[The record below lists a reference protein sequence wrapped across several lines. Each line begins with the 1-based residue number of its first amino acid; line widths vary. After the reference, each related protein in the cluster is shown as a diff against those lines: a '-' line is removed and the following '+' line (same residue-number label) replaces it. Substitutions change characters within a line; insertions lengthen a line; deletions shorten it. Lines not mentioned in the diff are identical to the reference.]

1 MRLIALLLFVSFSA
15 SAQFGNFK
23 QVRLLNNT
31 DSTGIANVGIIRYD
45 PITGKYRFWNS
56 LTSQWFTYGTGTG
69 GGAVS
74 SVFGRTGAV
83 VAATNDYTPLQ
94 VGAWG
99 LTGTSTITTPTIVG
113 DPFFQGN
120 VLVGPS
126 GATITSNTR
135 ADIRGI
141 PAGNILRLANLANT
155 TKFTFSDEGRTTQAM
170 TATNTAFT
178 AYALSGSF
186 NPSSGTN
193 GATYM
198 SVVPT
203 WATSGSYTGNGIGY
217 DYNPSGSF
225 TGTTEL
231 AFRSTSANAKF
242 LLGGTT
248 ITSGSVM
255 ADFQSTT
262 RGILVPRV
270 TNIASI
276 TTPVNGMVAYDAA
289 TDLWNFR
296 QAGSWVNLGGGSGIG
311 GSTGATDNTI
321 LRADGT
327 GGSTLQNSAVSINDS
342 GTITIPDGQ
351 SISSTS
357 GTSALQ
363 ISNNS
368 SLLSAGNSSIVVG
381 NSSGIQVQSTLSAG
395 SGNRL
400 LDLTALTNSVSR
412 IKIEHQTSGT
422 PAVGIGSGV
431 NFLVETAAG
440 NVETGASIEAIT
452 TDVTGGSED
461 FSLSFKT
468 MDAGSAITEKLKI
481 SGTTTTL
488 GGSSTI
494 GSLLLTTDNVSNDA
508 PLYVEPQGTLY
519 LRSIS
524 GGDVSIVSGNNFLV
538 NANLTTTIT
547 SNNMVINSDE
557 GIAIEVS
564 SSPPATGGTNAF
576 KIFAKDVSSSAEPFV
591 VNESGVEMRVGTISG
606 SHSQVGAAT
615 TTFTVTIG
623 DTMANTTYKV
633 NVTPTNALSSALFY
647 VTNKT
652 TTTFDVMYLAGLTG
666 SVTFD
671 WILVP

>member
-1 MRLIALLLFVSFSA
+1 ML
-15 SAQFGNFK
+15 K
-23 QVRLLNNT
+23 
-31 DSTGIANVGIIRYD
+31 
-45 PITGKYRFWNS
+45 P
-56 LTSQWFTYGTGTG
+56 
-69 GGAVS
+69 
-74 SVFGRTGAV
+74 
-83 VAATNDYTPLQ
+83 
-94 VGAWG
+94 
-99 LTGTSTITTPTIVG
+99 
-113 DPFFQGN
+113 
-120 VLVGPS
+120 
-126 GATITSNTR
+126 
-135 ADIRGI
+135 
-141 PAGNILRLANLANT
+141 
-155 TKFTFSDEGRTTQAM
+155 
-170 TATNTAFT
+170 
-178 AYALSGSF
+178 
-186 NPSSGTN
+186 
-193 GATYM
+193 
-198 SVVPT
+198 
-203 WATSGSYTGNGIGY
+203 
-217 DYNPSGSF
+217 
-225 TGTTEL
+225 
-231 AFRSTSANAKF
+231 
-242 LLGGTT
+242 
-248 ITSGSVM
+248 
-255 ADFQSTT
+255 
-262 RGILVPRV
+262 
-270 TNIASI
+270 
-276 TTPVNGMVAYDAA
+276 
-289 TDLWNFR
+289 
-296 QAGSWVNLGGGSGIG
+296 
-311 GSTGATDNTI
+311 
-321 LRADGT
+321 
-327 GGSTLQNSAVSINDS
+327 
-342 GTITIPDGQ
+342 
-351 SISSTS
+351 
-357 GTSALQ
+357 
-363 ISNNS
+363 
-368 SLLSAGNSSIVVG
+368 
-381 NSSGIQVQSTLSAG
+381 
-395 SGNRL
+395 
-400 LDLTALTNSVSR
+400 
-412 IKIEHQTSGT
+412 
-422 PAVGIGSGV
+422 
-431 NFLVETAAG
+431 
-440 NVETGASIEAIT
+440 GASIEAIT